1 MWSGDK
7 VTLDSWAGGS
17 TNEYHITEQTVF
29 HILDHL
35 RVTATGL
42 DGLPAW
48 FMRLEASFFALPIT
62 TLFNLSLS
70 LSFIPSQ

>member
-35 RVTATGL
+35 RVTARAGL
-42 DGLPAW
+42 TH
-48 FMRLEASFFALPIT
+48 MEA
-62 TLFNLSLS
+62 
-70 LSFIPSQ
+70 